1 MLPHK
6 VGLENFLTEKM
17 LLQKE
22 IEKMTDKKPAHI
34 KIASV
39 IAEAKEIKEMT
50 AREDVCCDNAIS
62 PLIFNLSRLLLA
74 ARQLISPHLCR
85 C

>member
-1 MLPHK
+1 MPLSLSTRYEHLPHK

-22 IEKMTDKKPAHI
+22 IEKMTDKKAAHI

-39 IAEAKEIKEMT
+39 IAEAKAIKEMT
-50 AREDVCCDNAIS
+50 AREDVCCNNVFFP
-62 PLIFNLSRLLLA
+62 PLFFLLL
-74 ARQLISPHLCR
+74 LDN
-85 C
+85 